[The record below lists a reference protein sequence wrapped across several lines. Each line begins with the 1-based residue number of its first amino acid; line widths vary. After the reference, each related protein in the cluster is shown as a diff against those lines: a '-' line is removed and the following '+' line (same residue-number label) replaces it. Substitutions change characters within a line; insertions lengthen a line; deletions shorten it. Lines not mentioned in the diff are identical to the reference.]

1 MKDFTPLSFD
11 ALGAFAAMWMTITRI
26 PLPHALRP
34 QTLVLPSADAMVT
47 MPLAG
52 ALFALLAVLPAWALT
67 FVLPPEPCAWL
78 ACAIYT
84 ALGWSFHIDGWGDL
98 WDGLGSGR
106 RGEAMRTVMKDSR
119 TGSFGV
125 AGIVLALALR
135 AVLLASIPSGRWLA
149 ACMLAGGVGR
159 FGACVT
165 AFAGIYP
172 WPGGLG
178 KEIVDGTDARRLACA
193 FLLSCLLIPFAP
205 AAWSFG
211 VLLAALGGL
220 ILARTAGRTLGGTN
234 GDVLGAAAVL
244 GELSVLLAIAAT
256 LHL

>member
-1 MKDFTPLSFD
+1 MKDSTPVQFD

-34 QTLVLPSADAMVT
+34 QTLALPSADAMAT

-52 ALFALLAVLPAWALT
+52 AIFALLSALPAWALT

-106 RGEAMRTVMKDSR
+106 RGEAMRAVMKDSR
-119 TGSFGV
+119 NGSFGV

-135 AVLLASIPSGRWLA
+135 AALLASIPPERWLA
-149 ACMLAGGVGR
+149 ACVLAGGVGR
-159 FGACVT
+159 FGSCVA
-165 AFAGIYP
+165 AFVGVYP
-172 WPGGLG
+172 WPEGLG
-178 KEIVDGTDARRLACA
+178 KDIVDGTDGRHLACA
-193 FLLSCLLIPFAP
+193 FLLSCLLIPFGP
-205 AAWSFG
+205 IAWAFG

-220 ILARTAGRTLGGTN
+220 MLARLSGRTLGGTN

-244 GELSVLLAIAAT
+244 GELSALLATAAA